1 MIRMIEEIRRKEEI
15 IMTEENWQEE
25 FHTTLVTY
33 TLELNGELIMIENVP
48 ARASERT
55 GEQFFAPDVVER
67 IQEIVWSQ
75 EKPKRMLQT
84 PVYEYAA

>member
-1 MIRMIEEIRRKEEI
+1 
-15 IMTEENWQEE
+15 MTEDTWQEE

-48 ARASERT
+48 ARVSERT
-55 GEQFFAPDVVER
+55 GEQLFAPDVVER

-75 EKPKRMLQT
+75 QKPKRVIQT